1 MASPAA
7 AIDSMVIESG
17 ITIITRPVTQTVK
30 GEGEGTVYVLWQLGA
45 CVAGQATPSISL
57 TALQKSASLPM
68 VQLNTVLLDFS
79 ARQAD
84 FMEI

>member
-1 MASPAA
+1 MASAAA

-17 ITIITRPVTQTVK
+17 MPVTQTVK

-57 TALQKSASLPM
+57 TTLQKSASLPM

-84 FMEI
+84 FMEM